1 MEKLEKHIKE
11 KLEERKIS
19 PSAAAWESVEASLE
33 PEKKRKGTYWYA
45 IAASVIGLLIVSIIF
60 FNSQDKG
67 VPSPEIVDVE
77 KESRVNEIEKVNNPV
92 VVETISSEEKI
103 NLLQQEK
110 DLSKVKKHSFKEN
123 VVEQNTAI
131 VRAEVTPEKREFIQ
145 DSFVPTKS
153 QDFMINQK
161 VNEVLATVIN
171 LESEAI
177 QVTDA
182 EVDSLLRQAQNEIL
196 KEKIFDNIGK
206 VDAMALLTEVEDE
219 LDQSFR
225 DKIFTKLK
233 EGLFKARTA
242 VADRNN

>member
-19 PSAAAWESVEASLE
+19 PSDAAWERVEASLE
-33 PEKKRKGTYWYA
+33 PEKKRKETYWYA

-67 VPSPEIVDVE
+67 MPSPEIVDVE
-77 KESRVNEIEKVNNPV
+77 KESTVNEIEKVNNIEV
-92 VVETISSEEKI
+92 VGNVYNEE
-103 NLLQQEK
+103 NTNPLQQE
-110 DLSKVKKHSFKEN
+110 EN
-123 VVEQNTAI
+123 LIRDKNTTLKQELVEKSAAI
-131 VRAEVTPEKREFIQ
+131 VSANEAQEKREFIQ

-177 QVTDA
+177 QVSDA
-182 EVDSLLRQAQNEIL
+182 EVDSLLRAAQFDIL
-196 KEKIFDNIGK
+196 NEKIFQQDGK
-206 VDAMALLTEVEDE
+206 VDAMALLNEVEDE

-242 VADRNN
+242 VADRNQ

>member
-1 MEKLEKHIKE
+1 
-11 KLEERKIS
+11 
-19 PSAAAWESVEASLE
+19 
-33 PEKKRKGTYWYA
+33 
-45 IAASVIGLLIVSIIF
+45 
-60 FNSQDKG
+60 
-67 VPSPEIVDVE
+67 
-77 KESRVNEIEKVNNPV
+77 VNNPV

-177 QVTDA
+177 QVSEA
-182 EVDSLLRQAQNEIL
+182 EVDSLLRAAQFDIL
-196 KEKIFDNIGK
+196 KEKVFQDNGK
-206 VDAMALLTEVEDE
+206 VDAMALLSEVETE
-219 LDQSFR
+219 LDQTFR